1 MTADDETLKVYGSE
15 ADRYA
20 GMVEDLQQLPA
31 LTDFIARLPRG
42 GHALDLGC
50 GPGWAAA
57 RMASEG
63 LRVTA
68 TDATPE
74 MVEMA
79 SKAPDVTALCAT
91 FDDIEGENIYD
102 GIWAHFSLLHAPHA
116 DLPRHLSALACAL
129 KPGGWFHIGMKT
141 GTGEKRDPLGR
152 RYTYVTKEELHG
164 LLQSVGLTPQ
174 ESETGEDV
182 GLDGVLAPWVT
193 ILARG

>member
-1 MTADDETLKVYGSE
+1 MTADRETLRVYGKE
-15 ADRYA
+15 VDRYA
-20 GMVEDLQQLPA
+20 GLTEDLDRLPA
-31 LTDFIARLPRG
+31 LVDFIARLPRG

-57 RMASEG
+57 RMAADG

-74 MVEMA
+74 MVTMA
-79 SKAPDVTALCAT
+79 ANAPGVTAQLAT
-91 FDDIEGENIYD
+91 FDDIDGVDLYD
-102 GIWAHFSLLHAPHA
+102 GIWAHFSLLHAPRA
-116 DLPRHLSALACAL
+116 DLPRHLAALATAL

-152 RYTYVTKEELHG
+152 RYTYVTEDELDN
-164 LLQSVGLTPQ
+164 LLRTAGLTPR
-174 ESETGEDV
+174 ESETGEEV

>member
-1 MTADDETLKVYGSE
+1 MTADDETLKVYGNE

-20 GMVEDLQQLPA
+20 GLVEDLTTLPA

-57 RMASEG
+57 RMAADG
-63 LRVTA
+63 LQVTA

-74 MVEMA
+74 MVDMA
-79 SKAPDVTALCAT
+79 AKAPGVTALCAT
-91 FDDIEGENIYD
+91 FDEIEGAAIYD
-102 GIWAHFSLLHAPHA
+102 GIWAHFSLLHAPRA
-116 DLPRHLSALACAL
+116 DLPRHLSALARAL

-152 RYTYVTKEELHG
+152 RYTYVSEKELHG
-164 LLQSVGLTPQ
+164 LLQAAGLTPRA
-174 ESETGEDV
+174 SETGEDV
-182 GLDGVLAPWVT
+182 GLDGVLAPWIT
-193 ILARG
+193 ILAHG

>member
-1 MTADDETLKVYGSE
+1 MSVDKETVSVYGRE

-20 GMVEDLQQLPA
+20 DMTNDLDDLPA
-31 LTDFIARLPRG
+31 LTDFIGRLPRG

-57 RMASEG
+57 RMAAED

-74 MVEMA
+74 MVDMA
-79 SKAPDVTALCAT
+79 RKFPGVRAELAT
-91 FDDIEGENIYD
+91 FDDVKGEAIYD
-102 GIWAHFSLLHAPHA
+102 GIWAHFSLLHAPRA
-116 DLPRHLSALACAL
+116 DLPRYLEALSKAL

-152 RYTYVTKEELHG
+152 RYTYVTASELDG
-164 LLQSVGLTPQ
+164 LLRDVGLTP
-174 ESETGEDV
+174 EASETGAEK
-182 GLDGVLAPWVT
+182 GLDGVMAPWVT